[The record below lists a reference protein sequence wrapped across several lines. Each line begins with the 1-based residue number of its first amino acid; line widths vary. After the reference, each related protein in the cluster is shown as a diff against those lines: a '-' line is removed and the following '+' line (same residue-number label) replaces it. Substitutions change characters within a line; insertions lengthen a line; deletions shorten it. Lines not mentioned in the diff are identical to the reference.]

1 MKKIYLEFEEG
12 TSIQE
17 IKEEMMYYQSRNQP
31 VVTTIKG
38 EEVHSDA
45 HNIEDIFERLTL
57 GLTEEEYNQYK
68 EQQYTLKKIKEAESG
83 ASKIESL
90 PYFRYYFGLSSRL
103 VKKEK
108 RLEYQR
114 YVAHQLHFNNDF
126 ITYLIIA
133 TQIMLALEDDEPYVM
148 YNKITDILDSLKR
161 DSANLLDIQA
171 TLSTVF
177 NIVET
182 YGQKGEYLQR
192 VFFSDSTLA
201 LQRALSTEKAETES
215 QIKNLTFPK
224 GK

>member
-31 VVTTIKG
+31 VVTTING

-45 HNIEDIFERLTL
+45 HNIEDIFERLSL

-68 EQQYTLKKIKEAESG
+68 EQQYTLKKI
-83 ASKIESL
+83 
-90 PYFRYYFGLSSRL
+90 
-103 VKKEK
+103 
-108 RLEYQR
+108 
-114 YVAHQLHFNNDF
+114 
-126 ITYLIIA
+126 
-133 TQIMLALEDDEPYVM
+133 
-148 YNKITDILDSLKR
+148 TDILDNLKR

-177 NIVET
+177 SIVET

-192 VFFSDSTLA
+192 VFFSDSTLE
-201 LQRALSTEKAETES
+201 LQRAISIEKAETES